1 MGTFPV
7 SAGAAVITPQHRFTR
22 APQGSSQVFG
32 EQGWFPDSPPRT
44 HEVSWNISLLKQ
56 FTQPNQD
63 SPVGYGTVYGTI
75 RSFSSIHHVYR
86 VPPVCRYQER
96 EFGQHPQRYEAGEQS

>member
-1 MGTFPV
+1 MNMENN
-7 SAGAAVITPQHRFTR
+7 I
-22 APQGSSQVFG
+22 
-32 EQGWFPDSPPRT
+32 
-44 HEVSWNISLLKQ
+44 WNISLLKQ

-86 VPPVCRYQER
+86 VPPVYRYQER
-96 EFGQHPQRYEAGEQS
+96 EFGRHPQRYEAGEQGGADAFLDLN